1 MLYPIELLRHKLPA
15 RICGAMDGVHVNGQA
30 WLCHVVL
37 RHFKCRHTP
46 RRIAKFAEEAKK
58 DPLTLLSP
66 RQLKDAT
73 SDKSV
78 RHPS

>member
-58 DPLTLLSP
+58 DPLTLLLP
-66 RQLKDAT
+66 GVFQDAT
-73 SDKSV
+73 SNKSV